1 MSNLPA
7 QIIDGTHTRSNVRAL
22 IARLEECS
30 VRSIPVPEDLARAVA
45 IVAAQLVKSDSPRI
59 KNAGAK
65 LIVAA
70 LKHNMDLALAA
81 DKMARLDNG
90 EATERVEM
98 PVKFIRGTEG
108 EGV

>member
-1 MSNLPA
+1 
-7 QIIDGTHTRSNVRAL
+7 
-22 IARLEECS
+22 
-30 VRSIPVPEDLARAVA
+30 VPEELARAVS